1 MKKILSIFALLLTI
15 VIGAKAAKPSISGIT
30 LPDAPTTALDL
41 SSQTDFTPDA
51 NGWIV
56 FSPKAES
63 VNNKAYWANNATNG
77 NSRTWSKPSG
87 AVAPFVG
94 GSSKTVFALQTGR
107 VHALTFT
114 GAETFSVLGK
124 SGGTGRYV
132 HVALYTFDGTNFG
145 LVDDKSD
152 NSNSD
157 KELLFEDLTS
167 STTYVAYFYGSDTS
181 NSDLFEVA
189 LKAGATAEV
198 TGVSLD
204 GVKID
209 GSTATETT
217 DYTISGTNIT
227 LTGSYSIAPE
237 VSLIEKTTYDE
248 GDPTT
253 KDIAV
258 TLTKGE
264 AYFTGSAKI
273 GDGTDYETEYTVQVP
288 VSTAATLEAS
298 VASATVTSPKVVTG
312 TSKFNVV
319 GANLTG
325 TTVDLAFAS
334 AVDGLTVS
342 PASIEVTE
350 GAVNQEVTIS
360 YYSTEDVAE
369 ANVNLTITSTG
380 VDAITIPV
388 TYSSTA
394 GIADLT
400 PISDSYTWDWSTA
413 ASANIASPDPNNV
426 VVFAN
431 ADGWNASFDAEA
443 IAGKANS
450 FYASKTAYKY
460 CQGSILKFNTNY
472 PGTVS
477 IDFSN
482 TGSKSEYR
490 WLAVN
495 GAVTEY
501 KSKDETKVT
510 TAEIAVPAGDVTI
523 EAIMGTSAET
533 APEYT
538 AANTMLNFRKVVFTA
553 DNGKEDSDLAVAA
566 EASVNIGETED
577 VVYTTSS
584 TGAISV
590 ETSNPAIATATLDAT
605 NKTITISGVAAGQ
618 ATITV
623 SQEADDNYNAGS
635 KEIAVTVIN
644 PNVKYV
650 YDVTGLSS
658 DEIALTKD
666 NIGGDY
672 GTSENNQFVTVSSNN
687 WNNGKTY
694 AGYTGDFFNMSASG
708 RYVTFKV
715 KGAENFKVYAQN
727 TNSGRDYTV
736 KIGSGDAVTVNHGA
750 TGAEYSD
757 LFETGTT
764 DEVTI
769 TIAGDNGSIY
779 PIAIKFNI
787 PATENIAFSD
797 VTTYVTQNALDFSEV
812 TELSAYA
819 VTQIKTTS
827 VATEKVGQVPAG
839 TPLLIKADG
848 AVDVDVP
855 VIDNA
860 ASITNLL
867 LASDGNV
874 TGDGETIFAYSK
886 NGLKFKKVASNVTIP
901 EDKAYLVITTPNAG
915 DALDVDFEGEATGVN
930 GVAEAKAEV
939 APVKVIKNGQLF
951 IGNYNVAGA
960 RVK

>member
-1 MKKILSIFALLLTI
+1 MKKVFTLFALLLTI
-15 VIGAKAAKPSISGIT
+15 VIGAKANYEPTADEVIILNNVYSSSATTTGYSSHSAIAWGGTTSSNSKKAGDPNNGGAATSSNVSCYSVKNNGSGKNIDVKFTGCSGIIVYHESH
-30 LPDAPTTALDL
+30 
-41 SSQTDFTPDA
+41 SSRYLLLKQ
-51 NGWIV
+51 
-56 FSPKAES
+56 
-63 VNNKAYWANNATNG
+63 NNSTVIASGSAAT
-77 NSRTWSKPSG
+77 
-87 AVAPFVG
+87 
-94 GSSKTVFALQTGR
+94 
-107 VHALTFT
+107 
-114 GAETFSVLGK
+114 
-124 SGGTGRYV
+124 Y
-132 HVALYTFDGTNFG
+132 YT
-145 LVDDKSD
+145 
-152 NSNSD
+152 
-157 KELLFEDLTS
+157 
-167 STTYVAYFYGSDTS
+167 
-181 NSDLFEVA
+181 
-189 LKAGATAEV
+189 EV
-198 TGVSLD
+198 TGLDANTEYSIRLQGTGTGTDNQDLYVYAVKLIKGSAKTVTDISLD

-209 GSTATETT
+209 GTLATENT
-217 DYTISGTNIT
+217 DYTISGTTIT
-227 LTGSYSIAPE
+227 LTNSYAVAPS
-237 VSLIEKTTYDE
+237 VALVQKTTYD
-248 GDPTT
+248 DSSSTT
-253 KDIAV
+253 SDIDV

-264 AYFTGSAKI
+264 AYFTGTATI
-273 GDGTDYETEYTVQVP
+273 GADTDYETEYTVQVP
-288 VSTAATLEAS
+288 VNTAATLEATVSS
-298 VASATVTSPKVVTG
+298 VSVTSPKVVTG
-312 TSKFNVV
+312 TSKFTVV

-325 TTVDLAFAS
+325 STVTLAFAS

-350 GAVNQEVTIS
+350 GAVNQEVTVS
-360 YYSTEDVAE
+360 YQSNEDVAE
-369 ANVNLTITSTG
+369 ANVNLTISSDD
-380 VDAITIPV
+380 VDDVVIPV

-413 ASANIASPDPNNV
+413 ASSGIASPDQNEM

-431 ADGWNASFDAEA
+431 MDGWNASFDAEA
-443 IAGKANS
+443 IAGKVKDM
-450 FYASKTAYKY
+450 YASKSAYKY
-460 CQGSILKFNTNY
+460 CQGGTLKFNTTL

-501 KSKDETKVT
+501 KSKNEDKVT

-523 EAIMGTSAET
+523 EAIMGTAEET

-538 AANTMLNFRKVVFTA
+538 EANTMLNFRKVVFTA
-553 DNGKEDSDLAVAA
+553 DNGKEDSDLTVAA

-584 TGAISV
+584 TGAVSV
-590 ETSNPAIATATLDAT
+590 ESNAPAIATATVDQE
-605 NKTITISGVAAGQ
+605 NKTITITGVAAGT

-623 SQEADDNYNAGS
+623 SQEADDSYNAGS
-635 KEIAVTVIN
+635 QEITVTVIN

-694 AGYTGDFFNMSASG
+694 GGYTGDFYNMSASG

-787 PATENIAFSD
+787 PATENIAFSG
-797 VTTYVTQNALDFSEV
+797 VTTYVTKNALDFSEV

-855 VIDNA
+855 VIDKA
-860 ASITNLL
+860 ASIMNLL
-867 LASDGNV
+867 LASDGTV
-874 TGDGETIFAYSK
+874 TGGDNIFAYSK
-886 NGLKFKKVASNVTIP
+886 NSLKFKKVASTVTIP
-901 EDKAYLVITTPNAG
+901 AGKAYLDIEANS
-915 DALDVDFEGEATGVN
+915 DALDIDFDGEATGVN

-960 RVK
+960 QVK